1 MTDVSRRNFL
11 GTGAAALAA
20 SLVAAPTMQKQAEA
34 YEYAPPDQIACSKE
48 REELNQIIAQAPKP
62 QVVKVRDQVFCAVDY
77 ALANMVMVET
87 ADSLVIIDTTESL
100 TVAQAVMGEFRK
112 ISSKPVKAVIYT
124 HNHPDHFR
132 GTKACFQE
140 GLKVIAHEDFMK
152 ELKLQQSRG
161 QSAIARS
168 IAMFGLAFPVPD
180 RFPWPG
186 TFPKVT
192 TSHLMWEDVKIED
205 LIFPNQTFRDK
216 YSFQEGGLTFNLIHA
231 PGETPDQLIVHV
243 PELKFICCADNYYPA
258 FPNLYTIRGTSNRP
272 VTEWADSQDK
282 AMALAPEFLVPC
294 HGSHIEGEAK
304 IKEVLSN
311 YRDAI
316 RHVYNYTLNA
326 VAQYKPVHEAA
337 AQVTLPPALADLPY
351 LKQYYGCL
359 PYCVRAIYDS
369 MVGWFDGDPVN
380 LSPLS
385 KKELGYEILE
395 LAGSADKVL
404 AQADKSQKAG
414 RHQATLELC
423 EMVLT
428 NDPGNKAARK
438 MKAASLYALSQNTV
452 NMPTV
457 NYYRTAA
464 EMEKMRI

>member
-1 MTDVSRRNFL
+1 
-11 GTGAAALAA
+11 
-20 SLVAAPTMQKQAEA
+20 
-34 YEYAPPDQIACSKE
+34 
-48 REELNQIIAQAPKP
+48 KP
-62 QVVKVRDQVFCAVDY
+62 RVVKVSDRVFCAVDY
-77 ALANMVMVET
+77 ALANMIMVET
-87 ADSLVIIDTTESL
+87 ADSVVIIDTTESL
-100 TVAQAVMGEFRK
+100 TVAQTVMAEFRK
-112 ISSKPVKAVIYT
+112 ISPKPVKAVIYT
-124 HNHPDHFR
+124 HNHADHFR

-152 ELKLQQSRG
+152 EVKLQQSRG
-161 QSAIARS
+161 RSAIVRG
-168 IAMFGLAFPVPD
+168 IAMFGLSFPVQE

-186 TFPKVT
+186 TSPEVT
-192 TSHLMWEDVKIED
+192 ASHLMWEDVKKED
-205 LIFPNQTFRDK
+205 LIFPNQTFKDK
-216 YSFQEGGLTFNLIHA
+216 YSFHEGGLTFNLIHA

-243 PELKFICCADNYYPA
+243 PELKFVCCADNYYPC

-272 VTEWADSQDK
+272 VMDWADSQDK

-294 HGSHIEGEAK
+294 HGSHIEGKSK
-304 IKEVLSN
+304 IREVLGN

-316 RHVYNYTLNA
+316 KYVYNYTLEA

-337 AQVTLPPALADLPY
+337 AQVALPPKLADLPY

-359 PYCVRAIYDS
+359 PYCVRSIYDS
-369 MVGWFDGDPVN
+369 IVGWFDGDPVN

-385 KKELGYEILE
+385 KKELGHEILQ
-395 LAGSADKVL
+395 LAGSAEKVL
-404 AQADKSQKAG
+404 AQAEKAQKAG

-428 NDPGNKAARK
+428 NDPDNKAAHQ
-438 MKAASLYALSQNTV
+438 MKAVSFFALSQNTI

-464 EMEKMRI
+464 AMEKKKG